1 MAALCSL
8 LRHYYSNF
16 LYLLRQK
23 LLALASI
30 TKQNQ
35 TMEDLLQLYRQKR
48 PEIVFEWY
56 DEPTGAEGWIVI
68 NSLRNGAAGGGT
80 RMRKGLT
87 KSEVESLAK
96 VMEIK
101 FSVAG
106 PSIGGAKSGI
116 NFDPKDPRRHEVLER
131 WYKAV
136 LPILKSYYGTG
147 GDLNVDELKDVIPI
161 TEDLGLWHP
170 QEGIVNGHLNSS
182 KGDKINIIG
191 QLRYGC
197 AKIVEDAEYV
207 PDGPKKFAVAD
218 LITGYGVAESIRHF
232 YDLYHQ
238 DTAAG
243 KTAIIQGWGN
253 VAATAASYLTLQ
265 GVKIVGIIDREGG
278 IIAPEGLGVEEIK
291 TLFIDKSGNALES
304 VNMLPFDEVN
314 QQIWSLGADIFVP
327 GAASKLVTPEQ
338 VAMMQAGGLE
348 VIGCGANVPFI
359 DDGIFFGPTATRLD
373 QEIALIPDF
382 IANCGMAR
390 VFAYLMQPD
399 IEVTDKAIFSDVS
412 ATIRKALSRV
422 QETSSLPVGISMTA
436 LNIALEQLL
445 PDKKAA
451 VTS

>member
-1 MAALCSL
+1 
-8 LRHYYSNF
+8 
-16 LYLLRQK
+16 
-23 LLALASI
+23 
-30 TKQNQ
+30 
-35 TMEDLLQLYRQKR
+35 MEDLLRLYQQKR

-87 KSEVESLAK
+87 KAEVVSLAK

-116 NFDPKDPRRHEVLER
+116 NFDPKDPRREEVLQR

-136 LPILKSYYGTG
+136 FPILKNYYGTG

-170 QEGIVNGHLNSS
+170 QEGIVNGHLNTS

-197 AKIVEDAEYV
+197 AKIVEDAAFV

-218 LITGYGVAESIRHF
+218 LITGYGVAESVRHY

-238 DTAAG
+238 GTASG

-291 TLFIDKSGNALES
+291 TLFTNKDSNALETKDLQAFDD
-304 VNMLPFDEVN
+304 VNE
-314 QQIWSLGADIFVP
+314 QIWSLGADIFVP

-338 VAMMQAGGLE
+338 AKMMQTGGLE
-348 VIGCGANVPFI
+348 VIACGANVPFI
-359 DDGIFFGPTATRLD
+359 DDGIFFGPTATQLD

-399 IEVTDKAIFSDVS
+399 IEVTDQAIFSDVS
-412 ATIRKALSRV
+412 ATIRQALRTV
-422 QETSSLPVGISMTA
+422 QQTDHRAVGISTTA
-436 LNIALEQLL
+436 LNLALQQLL
-445 PDKKAA
+445 ADKKASA
-451 VTS
+451 